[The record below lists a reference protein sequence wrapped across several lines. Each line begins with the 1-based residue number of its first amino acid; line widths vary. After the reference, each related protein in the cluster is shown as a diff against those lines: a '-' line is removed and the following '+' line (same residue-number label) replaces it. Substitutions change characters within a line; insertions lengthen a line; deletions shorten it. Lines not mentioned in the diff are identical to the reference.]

1 MNIDVLLLENLT
13 YEKICDFLKWIEA
26 ERGNAK
32 STRNLRLAVLRSFFR
47 YVQGRLPAALEQC
60 SRIRG
65 MKAKKVDIPVVDWL
79 TLEETVAVLRAPGQE
94 SAEAM
99 LDRAMLLL
107 AYACGLR
114 VSEATSLS
122 LDDLDLGP
130 RPSVHILG
138 KGRRARV
145 LPLAPNTVRHLRA
158 WIALR
163 PTTSSD
169 NLFVNGHGLPITRDA
184 FALRLKKYVRLAS
197 TGIPNLR
204 RKNVTPHVLRHSCA
218 MHMLKG
224 TKDIRK
230 VSLWLGHA
238 SLKTTEIYLHADPD
252 EKLEIL
258 TARGDLG
265 IKAGRFSPQ
274 ASAMMV
280 MLRTARDGNDGLAA
294 VPSPRGSSAR
304 SRRGSR

>member
-1 MNIDVLLLENLT
+1 M
-13 YEKICDFLKWIEA
+13 
-26 ERGNAK
+26 
-32 STRNLRLAVLRSFFR
+32 
-47 YVQGRLPAALEQC
+47 EQC